1 VKPSQIHRLEAVE
14 AQLPE
19 TNELLSAPWELLTE
33 PELLRLRDGLEQGTI
48 AHDEFQRW
56 VDVAYARQAAG
67 FTCHTVRDHFEDPR
81 KWSELYDFRT
91 ALSSR
96 SSLGYNDLFDALDVL
111 DLAPS
116 ELAALTRLV
125 QRARTIED
133 LQPAVHL
140 IAKLR
145 CYAFPMTLETFA
157 AMVLHGTM
165 PARSHLSIV

>member
-1 VKPSQIHRLEAVE
+1 VKPSQIRRLEAVE
-14 AQLPE
+14 TQLPK

-48 AHDEFQRW
+48 ADDEFQRW
-56 VDVAYARQAAG
+56 VDVAHERQAAG
-67 FTCHTVRDHFEDPR
+67 FTRHTVRDHFEDPR
-81 KWSELYDFRT
+81 KWSELYDFRM

-96 SSLGYNDLFDALDVL
+96 SSLSYNDIFDALDVL

-116 ELAALTRLV
+116 ELAALTSLV
-125 QRARTIED
+125 QRARAIED

-140 IAKLR
+140 VTKLR
-145 CYAFPMTLETFA
+145 CHAFPMTLETFA